1 MPHQYSRSLEEA
13 SGESLRQLAAWIR
26 PGSLV
31 LELGPASGYFTRFL
45 REQLA
50 CTVDAVELDPDMA
63 AKAAGWCRRMVVGN
77 LEQIDFAA
85 SFADQRYDF
94 VVVADVLEHL
104 ADPAQLLRRL
114 SGVLRDDGELL
125 VSVPNVAYAGLVASL
140 LQGEFS
146 YREEGLL
153 DRTHLRFFTRASL
166 QGLLAEAGFHV
177 WEWRAVDRSLMDSEF
192 RVRAETLAPA
202 LRSELLSQPNA
213 LCYQWLARVRSTPPV
228 ESPALPVSMTDA
240 FPVRVFWAVDEE
252 PFDFDRSVVGW
263 GKVGED
269 PQTVSVA
276 LPASAGHLRVRLS
289 DRPGYLHLF
298 GCRVVGAE
306 GSALFAWQPPEDV
319 QHLVTASDGV
329 GMHQD
334 PACPDRISML
344 LHGDESWLDLAWRDV
359 PAGACI
365 EFSLGWPMSP
375 DYLQASRGWIAE
387 VGRAREQ
394 VEAVKQLVAERDALL
409 SLRTRQMHQLEVRIH
424 EQEQVAAS
432 QMQMLKKSQLTVD
445 RAQDDGSRPVAGG
458 GARGDGEA
466 ARTVDIIVPIYNA
479 VGDLRLC
486 IDSVLAYTAQPYRL
500 VLIDDASPDPAVK
513 EYLATLAAEG
523 FQGVILENEKNLGF
537 VGTCNR
543 AMALSGDADVV
554 LLNSDT
560 LVTPGWL
567 EALRRCIAS
576 DARIG
581 TATPW
586 SNNAEICSFPAFCQN
601 TPIGDLPPPEV
612 IAGAVARASLG
623 HHPELPTGVGFC
635 FYITRAL
642 LNRIGLFDQVTFGRG
657 YGEENDLCMRARKAG
672 FRNVLC
678 DDAFVV
684 HTGGSSFTDKKLS
697 LMEQNLHK
705 LVTKHPDYPVLVR
718 TFIERDVLRPQRE
731 LIRSELRMA
740 THGHEPGVLH
750 VVHHHGGGTEL
761 HVRDLI
767 AASPGGIRHYLVTVE
782 GNAWHLEDFALGGVV
797 RYRFDRLHDEPWAA
811 MLNSICHA
819 FRISLC
825 HVHHLSGARD
835 GLLAALAALDVPY
848 GITLHDGYL
857 ACPTITLMTAGGS
870 YCGGQTEAPRCQEC
884 LNAQTLYRGI
894 DIGEWR
900 AQHAKL
906 LSRARF
912 VLAPSRWLAAT
923 MQTYFPGIKVDVVP
937 HGLHGKLSP
946 PSTPEAPQVLL
957 LPRDERIAIGVIGA
971 IGPVK
976 GARRL
981 ERLVARTRER
991 RLPIRWVLVGYLDT
1005 CYQARQDR
1013 DGYLT
1018 IHGPYKQDQLGV
1030 LLDHYGIRLVVFP
1043 SSGPE
1048 SFSYTLSESW
1058 YHGRPAIVPPF
1069 GALAERVEA
1078 TGAGWVMD
1086 DWLDDDALL
1095 DHVVALASPAGE
1107 HELQQRVAR
1116 ARQVAMQTPEDMAA
1130 ATEAHYRAVHATS
1143 SAPSGKPMSQ
1153 ERRYRALCA
1162 EDAPAERSLRAR
1174 LARRA
1179 WRYLL
1184 HYGIR
1189 LRHTRMGHWLYRR
1202 TPPRL
1207 QRSIKQR
1214 LISS

>member
-1 MPHQYSRSLEEA
+1 MSGRGLQRLLPGGSWLSAYALVYVVFLYLPVVFLPIFSINTAATPKLPLSGYTLKWYEGLPRTPELLDAAWNSLIVGVSASVLSTVFGILAARAITRYRFPGRRPINGLIMAPLVLPEVIVAISMLLVMLQLGLSLSLFTVVLGHVLVCIPYSMTVLTSGFEGFDRSLEEA

-146 YREEGLL
+146 FREEGLL

-458 GARGDGEA
+458 GARGDGGGAEA
-466 ARTVDIIVPIYNA
+466 G
-479 VGDLRLC
+479 VGGG
-486 IDSVLAYTAQPYRL
+486 V
-500 VLIDDASPDPAVK
+500 
-513 EYLATLAAEG
+513 AEVWREG
-523 FQGVILENEKNLGF
+523 GRGDGGVGGVF
-537 VGTCNR
+537 GQC
-543 AMALSGDADVV
+543 
-554 LLNSDT
+554 
-560 LVTPGWL
+560 
-567 EALRRCIAS
+567 RRGC
-576 DARIG
+576 
-581 TATPW
+581 
-586 SNNAEICSFPAFCQN
+586 PAFC
-601 TPIGDLPPPEV
+601 
-612 IAGAVARASLG
+612 
-623 HHPELPTGVGFC
+623 
-635 FYITRAL
+635 
-642 LNRIGLFDQVTFGRG
+642 
-657 YGEENDLCMRARKAG
+657 
-672 FRNVLC
+672 
-678 DDAFVV
+678 
-684 HTGGSSFTDKKLS
+684 
-697 LMEQNLHK
+697 
-705 LVTKHPDYPVLVR
+705 
-718 TFIERDVLRPQRE
+718 
-731 LIRSELRMA
+731 
-740 THGHEPGVLH
+740 
-750 VVHHHGGGTEL
+750 
-761 HVRDLI
+761 
-767 AASPGGIRHYLVTVE
+767 
-782 GNAWHLEDFALGGVV
+782 
-797 RYRFDRLHDEPWAA
+797 
-811 MLNSICHA
+811 
-819 FRISLC
+819 
-825 HVHHLSGARD
+825 ARD
-835 GLLAALAALDVPY
+835 
-848 GITLHDGYL
+848 
-857 ACPTITLMTAGGS
+857 
-870 YCGGQTEAPRCQEC
+870 
-884 LNAQTLYRGI
+884 
-894 DIGEWR
+894 
-900 AQHAKL
+900 
-906 LSRARF
+906 SRLIIRDRDR
-912 VLAPSRWLAAT
+912 V
-923 MQTYFPGIKVDVVP
+923 
-937 HGLHGKLSP
+937 
-946 PSTPEAPQVLL
+946 
-957 LPRDERIAIGVIGA
+957 LPR
-971 IGPVK
+971 
-976 GARRL
+976 
-981 ERLVARTRER
+981 
-991 RLPIRWVLVGYLDT
+991 
-1005 CYQARQDR
+1005 
-1013 DGYLT
+1013 
-1018 IHGPYKQDQLGV
+1018 
-1030 LLDHYGIRLVVFP
+1030 
-1043 SSGPE
+1043 E
-1048 SFSYTLSESW
+1048 S
-1058 YHGRPAIVPPF
+1058 P
-1069 GALAERVEA
+1069 
-1078 TGAGWVMD
+1078 
-1086 DWLDDDALL
+1086 
-1095 DHVVALASPAGE
+1095 
-1107 HELQQRVAR
+1107 
-1116 ARQVAMQTPEDMAA
+1116 
-1130 ATEAHYRAVHATS
+1130 
-1143 SAPSGKPMSQ
+1143 
-1153 ERRYRALCA
+1153 
-1162 EDAPAERSLRAR
+1162 
-1174 LARRA
+1174 
-1179 WRYLL
+1179 
-1184 HYGIR
+1184 
-1189 LRHTRMGHWLYRR
+1189 
-1202 TPPRL
+1202 
-1207 QRSIKQR
+1207 
-1214 LISS
+1214 